1 MKNKKTTQV
10 FLAVALIG
18 IWGTIFY
25 RVYEGMQGD
34 GENNFQVSK
43 LPIIDTTTA
52 IEEAG
57 FSLRLDYGDP
67 FFGRTYETP
76 TYDEF
81 AEMSSTPSEINTITQ
96 PPPVVNNQKK
106 KKNIKFPAITY
117 QGLVTNKQTN
127 QQMAILK
134 INKKTHR
141 LKSGQKVNDIQLTKM
156 HRDSVRI
163 YYKGV
168 FKTFVK

>member
-1 MKNKKTTQV
+1 MKNNKTTQI
-10 FLAVALIG
+10 FLAIALLG

-25 RVYEGMQGD
+25 RVYVGMESD
-34 GENNFQVSK
+34 GENNFQTWQ
-43 LPIIDTTTA
+43 LPIIDTTAA

-57 FSLRLDYGDP
+57 FALRLDYGDP
-67 FFGRTYETP
+67 FFGRTYEAP

-81 AEMSSTPSEINTITQ
+81 AEMPTSSGINTITQ
-96 PPPVVNNQKK
+96 APPATNLSKQK
-106 KKNIKFPAITY
+106 KKNIQFPKIVY

-127 QQMAILK
+127 QQVAILK
-134 INKKTHR
+134 INQKTHR
-141 LKSGQKVNDIQLTKM
+141 LQSGQKVDDIQLTKM

-168 FKTFVK
+168 FKTFLK